1 MTLASKIAKASK
13 QVGGALKADARN
25 MEQKYNYISA
35 DKVLT
40 VCGQALAEQGIAL
53 FPSVIA
59 EVCDVTER
67 GNGKYR
73 FDAAVTFHM
82 HVADDDGEI
91 VLPWV
96 GRGSDYSVPDKALY
110 KALTS
115 GHKYFLMKLLN
126 IGEGNEDGEH
136 DATNVDMAGIPEDTA
151 GRLATSVQ
159 NGNGNGNGHKPQPK
173 ATASSNMADA
183 KTVKLINAMGEAAF
197 YGDWKKKHDELCSNL
212 GISSTNE
219 MSADDAQ
226 RTIAR
231 LRDNLAKNLSAGM
244 QTIYGDAEDAK
255 ADFIETVTEWTD
267 KNGNKRAGV
276 KTLGEATDWNLVFLT
291 SELHKLAK
299 NDASRPTA

>member
-1 MTLASKIAKASK
+1 MTLASKIAKASM

-40 VCGQALAEQGIAL
+40 VCGQALANHGIAV

-59 EVCDVTER
+59 EVCDVTDR

-82 HVADDDGEI
+82 HVADDDGEL

-136 DATNVDMAGIPEDTA
+136 EAPQIDMAGIPEDSA
-151 GRLATSVQ
+151 GAMGAPVRT
-159 NGNGNGNGHKPQPK
+159 NGNGAKPK
-173 ATASSNMADA
+173 AKAAPASADHA
-183 KTVKLINAMGEAAF
+183 GLVKQVNALGEAAWS
-197 YGDWKKKHDELCSNL
+197 DWQDKRVALFEANGVD
-212 GISSTNE
+212 STDKL
-219 MSADDAQ
+219 SDDTLAKL
-226 RTIAR
+226 IAKASQV
-231 LRDNLAKNLSAGM
+231 LRDEMAAALEGFDPAGQVELVRQASA
-244 QTIYGDAEDAK
+244 
-255 ADFIETVTEWTD
+255 
-267 KNGNKRAGV
+267 NKDGKFAVDHVNMLKDG
-276 KTLGEATDWNLVFLT
+276 WNVYFA
-291 SELHKLAK
+291 HKKLAELL
-299 NDASRPTA
+299 AA